1 MDQVISAKELREEIE
16 EIDIQII
23 DLLATRMDI
32 SDELAK
38 AKKRSGQTVWD
49 EDVEKM
55 IIDRYRK
62 LCKEVS
68 LSKDE
73 SEQIA
78 RLILDISRERQMK
91 IYNGE

>member
-55 IIDRYRK
+55 ILDRYRK